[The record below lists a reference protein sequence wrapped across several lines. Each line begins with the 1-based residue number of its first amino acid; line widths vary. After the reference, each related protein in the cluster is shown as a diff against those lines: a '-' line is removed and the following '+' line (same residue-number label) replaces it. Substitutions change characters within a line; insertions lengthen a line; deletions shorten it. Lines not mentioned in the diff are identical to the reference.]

1 MADKEKNII
10 LLEREE
16 IQGEDDTTMDKQM
29 AKKKKIVKKTF
40 LVDPSKDFHKGQHR
54 NFIEYLASK
63 TM

>member
-1 MADKEKNII
+1 
-10 LLEREE
+10 
-16 IQGEDDTTMDKQM
+16 M